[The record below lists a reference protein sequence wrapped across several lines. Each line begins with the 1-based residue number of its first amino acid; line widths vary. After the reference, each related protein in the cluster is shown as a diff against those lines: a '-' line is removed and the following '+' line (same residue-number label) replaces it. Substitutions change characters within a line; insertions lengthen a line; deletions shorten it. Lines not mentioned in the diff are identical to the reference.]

1 MKSTQYIAVL
11 MLLLIVASCSEPSN
25 QEKITKLEAKIRAQ
39 EGKIRDSKTNIND
52 LRTEIAKLG
61 GDTLVAMDS
70 VFITVMPVEL
80 ADFTEYVEI
89 SASVSSRENLMI
101 SSDMGG
107 RIVGVRV
114 REGQRVG
121 RGQILAEVD
130 GEIIRRQIAELE
142 NALSLAQTVFEK
154 RQRLWDQKIGS
165 EVEYLQAENNVKS
178 LEKSLATANAQL
190 EKTYVRSPISGTVDK
205 VMLQTGEIAGP
216 GQPILRVVNLDR
228 VQVRADVS
236 EAYVGTVS
244 PGDEVTVRFPGIGFE
259 QKAKVSAI
267 GQVIDP
273 NNRTFT
279 LEVEVNNSDGALK
292 PNLVGNISMLTDNQP
307 DQLQVPSRLLQSAY
321 NGSFVYVVDTI
332 KHQAIRREVIL
343 GSSYGG
349 KSVIKEGLK
358 EGEWLVDDGFRN
370 VSDSSYVQIHKM

>member
-107 RIVGVRV
+107 RIIGVRV

-292 PNLVGNISMLTDNQP
+292 PNLVGNISMLTNNQP

>member
-107 RIVGVRV
+107 RIIGVRV

-292 PNLVGNISMLTDNQP
+292 PNLVGNISMLTNNKP

-332 KHQAIRREVIL
+332 KHQAITPGSDFGKQLWWQVRDQRRT
-343 GSSYGG
+343 
-349 KSVIKEGLK
+349 
-358 EGEWLVDDGFRN
+358 
-370 VSDSSYVQIHKM
+370 

>member
-52 LRTEIAKLG
+52 LRIEFAKLG

-107 RIVGVRV
+107 RIIGVRV

-130 GEIIRRQIAELE
+130 GEIIRRQIAE
-142 NALSLAQTVFEK
+142 
-154 RQRLWDQKIGS
+154 
-165 EVEYLQAENNVKS
+165 
-178 LEKSLATANAQL
+178 
-190 EKTYVRSPISGTVDK
+190 
-205 VMLQTGEIAGP
+205 
-216 GQPILRVVNLDR
+216 
-228 VQVRADVS
+228 
-236 EAYVGTVS
+236 
-244 PGDEVTVRFPGIGFE
+244 
-259 QKAKVSAI
+259 
-267 GQVIDP
+267 
-273 NNRTFT
+273 
-279 LEVEVNNSDGALK
+279 
-292 PNLVGNISMLTDNQP
+292 
-307 DQLQVPSRLLQSAY
+307 
-321 NGSFVYVVDTI
+321 
-332 KHQAIRREVIL
+332 
-343 GSSYGG
+343 
-349 KSVIKEGLK
+349 
-358 EGEWLVDDGFRN
+358 
-370 VSDSSYVQIHKM
+370 

>member
-292 PNLVGNISMLTDNQP
+292 PNLVGNISMLTNNQP